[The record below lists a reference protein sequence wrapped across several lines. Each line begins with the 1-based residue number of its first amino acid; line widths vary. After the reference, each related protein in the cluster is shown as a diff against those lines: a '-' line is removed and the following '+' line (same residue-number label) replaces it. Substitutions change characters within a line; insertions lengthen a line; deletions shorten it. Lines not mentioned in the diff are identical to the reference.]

1 MVTTANPTGSVS
13 ARPQGLQDAP
23 ASNRSTGAANA
34 FANTMEA
41 VGRGDRAA
49 PLEAGADQQQKP
61 IDSVSRADPVEVLS
75 GLQLDGTVSLGER
88 TVGAYPGNWALIGAV
103 LKSGDD

>member
-49 PLEAGADQQQKP
+49 PLEAGADPQQKP
-61 IDSVSRADPVEVLS
+61 IDSVSRSDPVEVLS
-75 GLQLDGTVSLGER
+75 GLQLDRTVSLGER